1 MRLKI
6 SNTTQLLG
14 GEEQPFDVDYWQVPK
29 VFFSQELEGP
39 RIYFA
44 DRLEGRSHIFS
55 IDLDKRL
62 RPIASTLKQRL
73 GPSSCPGT
81 FDDEGVMPADV
92 VNTSQ
97 GAKLLY
103 SGWNSRNTV
112 PYHNST
118 GLADL
123 DESGNVVR
131 CGYGPVMERNWKF
144 PYLSVTPTVWGAD
157 PFHCIYV
164 NGDGWFYDEMR
175 RCEPLYS
182 LRYACSDNL
191 MEWQRNDRALVTWN
205 DSRPCHSNP
214 CHLPMEGNNVILYC
228 DRAASEYRANAD
240 NGYDIAAFIFDPI
253 TITATQL
260 EIEWAEGRMVGMN
273 DQMRAYPEVFEWE
286 GTLFLLT
293 NGNGFGQ
300 TGIFISQLE
309 II

>member
-1 MRLKI
+1 MRLKV

-14 GEEQPFDVDYWQVPK
+14 SERQTSNVAYWQVPK
-29 VFFSQELEGP
+29 IFFSEALEGP

-62 RPIASTLKQRL
+62 RPMASTLRQRL
-73 GPSSCPGT
+73 EPSNCPGT

-92 VNTSQ
+92 VTTPQ
-97 GAKLLY
+97 GVKLLY

-123 DESGNVVR
+123 DKSGNVMR

-144 PYLSVTPTVWGAD
+144 PYLAVTPTVWGSD

-164 NGDGWFYDEMR
+164 NGDGWFYGDNGR
-175 RCEPLYS
+175 YEPLYS
-182 LRYACSDNL
+182 LRYAFSDNL
-191 MEWQRNDRALVTWN
+191 REWQRDRRPLVTWN
-205 DSRPCHSNP
+205 SSRPCHSNP
-214 CHLPMEGNNVILYC
+214 CHLSIEGKNVILYC
-228 DRAASEYRANAD
+228 DRAASGYRADAGR
-240 NGYDIAAFIFDPI
+240 GYDIAALIFDHV
-253 TITATQL
+253 TVTATRL
-260 EIEWAEGRMVGMN
+260 EIEWAEERIVGMN
-273 DQMRAYPEVFEWE
+273 DQMRAYPEAFEWD
-286 GTLFLLT
+286 GGLFLLT

>member
-1 MRLKI
+1 MRLRI
-6 SNTTQLLG
+6 SNTRQLLG
-14 GEEQPFDVDYWQVPK
+14 GKNPSFQVDYWQVPK
-29 VFFSQELEGP
+29 IFLSEALPGP

-55 IDLDKRL
+55 IDLDRELK
-62 RPIASTLKQRL
+62 PIISSLQQRL
-73 GPSSCPGT
+73 APSTSPGT

-92 VNTSQ
+92 VRTSH

-123 DESGNVVR
+123 DESGDLIR
-131 CGYGPVMERNWKF
+131 TGRGPVMERNWQF
-144 PYLSVTPTVWGAD
+144 PYLAVTPTVWGSG

-164 NGDGWFYDEMR
+164 NGDGWFHTGAETY
-175 RCEPLYS
+175 EPLYS
-182 LRYACSDNL
+182 LRYAYSDNL
-191 MEWQRNDRALVTWN
+191 TVWKRDDTKLVSWS

-214 CHLPMEGNNVILYC
+214 CHLSARGRDIIVYC
-228 DRAASEYRANAD
+228 DRAASDYRADAD
-240 NGYDIAAFIFDPI
+240 SGYEIAALIFEP
-253 TITATQL
+253 ATVSATKL
-260 EIEWAEGRMVGMN
+260 EIEWTEERLIGMN

-286 GTLFLLT
+286 GDLFLLT
-293 NGNGFGQ
+293 NGNGFGR

-309 II
+309 IS